1 MSRARL
7 PLLYALLIT
16 LLGLI
21 VTATY
26 WRAEEKE
33 VDDRADHALDMAADR
48 IASVIGQRLHSYELA
63 LRGVKGLMESSD
75 HVTGREFNRYIDA
88 LQLPQT
94 RPGLQGIALVMHVP
108 ADQLDT
114 FVARMRAQD
123 QPSFQVRPEGERPVY
138 APLAFIEPLNEANA
152 ATRGADLATNPLAR
166 AAMARARDS
175 GALALSDG
183 LRLAQD
189 AHLGLAAR
197 PARVMYIPVYKPTL
211 PVSTVAE
218 RQAALVG
225 WVSGPFRVHEL
236 IEGLRPDLD
245 ADIHL
250 TVHQHTDPAPH
261 NLLYRSDEADAP
273 PSKRHATRL
282 LTVGGNQGTLQLT
295 PKPEFAQRF
304 ATEEHGTIAWVGSV
318 CSLLLGIM
326 TWLLTTRREHAEAL
340 ALAMTQDLRRSEA
353 AHESLL
359 NALPDLLFEVDL
371 DGRYISC
378 RTSRPDMLAVP
389 PQTFL
394 GRLASE
400 VLPEPAATISM
411 AALQEANTK
420 GFSFGH
426 EVEIQTPSGAQWFE
440 LSVSRKTDSFAD
452 KPLFVF
458 LSRDVTARKQAERE
472 RALSAQV
479 FNSAR
484 ESTIITD
491 ENNRIVAVNPAFT
504 ALTGYTAA
512 EALGKTPSML
522 KSGLQATDFY
532 TEMWDSIR
540 THGSWQGEVMNRR
553 KDGTVYPQ
561 GLSINTVRDDNGRI
575 TQHIAVM
582 SDLTASK
589 AAQQRIDHLA
599 HYDALTGLPNS
610 VLLHDRGDLAVA
622 SAHRKKTPL
631 SLLVI
636 DLDRFRKVNDS
647 LGMPSGDVVLQT
659 VAKRMVEHIH
669 TDDTLSRHT
678 GDEFTLLLPNTS
690 ATGAAHV
697 ASKLLGVLSQ
707 PFVLSE
713 APDQPLNLT
722 ASIGIAVYPDNATE
736 FIQLLQAANAALH
749 RAKQQSGNRFEF
761 FKEDMHGAAREA
773 LLIESHLHRAL
784 AGNELVLHY
793 QPQVDAL
800 SGRIIGAEALI
811 RWQHPEWGLVPPFR
825 FIPIAEKS
833 GLIAEVGEWVLNTA
847 VRQQADWAAAGL
859 DIVPVAI
866 NLSALEFRRDT
877 LCNTVQSALAASGL
891 PPAMLELELTESVAM
906 EDTEFT
912 VTQIQALHALG
923 VKLSID
929 DFGTGYSSLSYLKRY
944 QIDKLKIDQSFIRD
958 IDNDVSDGAIV
969 RTVISLAHGL
979 GFKTIAEGVETAS
992 QLAVLRRYRCDEIQG
1007 YCFSRPI
1014 VADAFADLLR
1024 NGTVLT
1030 VTDAAGA
1037 T

>member
-1 MSRARL
+1 MFRARL
-7 PLLYALLIT
+7 PIIYSLLIT
-16 LLGLI
+16 VLGLV
-21 VTATY
+21 VTATH
-26 WRAEEKE
+26 WRAEEQE
-33 VDDRADHALDMAADR
+33 VDDRADHALNMAADQ
-48 IASVIGQRLHSYELA
+48 ITSKITQRLLSYELA
-63 LRGVKGLMESSD
+63 LRGVKGLAESSD
-75 HVTGREFNRYIDA
+75 QVTASEFHRYIEA

-114 FVARMRAQD
+114 FVADMRAQD
-123 QPSFQVRPEGERPVY
+123 QPAFQVRPEGERPVY

-152 ATRGADLATNPLAR
+152 AVRGVDLATNPLTYAT
-166 AAMARARDS
+166 MARARDS
-175 GALALSDG
+175 GSLALSDG

-189 AHLGLAAR
+189 ASLGLAAR
-197 PARVMYIPVYKPTL
+197 PALVMYVPIYKPTL
-211 PVSTVAE
+211 PARTVAE

-236 IEGLRPDLD
+236 VEALGPNLD
-245 ADIHL
+245 ADIHI
-250 TVHQHTDPAPH
+250 TVHQHTDPVPH
-261 NLLYRSDEADAP
+261 NLLYRSDEVDAP
-273 PSKRHATRL
+273 RSPRHATRL
-282 LTVGGNQGTLQLT
+282 ITIGGNQATLLLT
-295 PKPEFAQRF
+295 PRPAFAQRF
-304 ATEEHGTIAWVGSV
+304 AQDEHVAIAMVGAAF
-318 CSLLLGIM
+318 SLLLGLM
-326 TWLLTTRREHAEAL
+326 TWLLTTRRELAVAL
-340 ALAMTQDLRRSEA
+340 AQTMTLDLRRSEA

-371 DGRYISC
+371 DGRYISF

-394 GRLASE
+394 GRLISE

-411 AALQEANTK
+411 AALQEAHTK

-426 EVEIQTPSGAQWFE
+426 EIEIQTPSGAQWFE
-440 LSVSRKTDSFAD
+440 LSVARKNDSLAD

-458 LSRDVTARKQAERE
+458 LSRDVTTRKQAERE

-484 ESTIITD
+484 ESTLITD
-491 ENNRIVAVNPAFT
+491 EHNRIVAVNPAFT

-512 EALGKTPSML
+512 EALGNTPSML
-522 KSGLQATDFY
+522 ASGLQAPDFY
-532 TEMWDSIR
+532 AEMWQHIR
-540 THGSWQGEVMNRR
+540 THGSWQGEIMNRR
-553 KDGTVYPQ
+553 KDGSVYPQ
-561 GLSINTVRDDNGRI
+561 WLSINTVRDGKGHI

-622 SAHRKKTPL
+622 SAHRKNAPL

-690 ATGAAHV
+690 ANGAAHV
-697 ASKLLGVLSQ
+697 ANKLLGVLAQS
-707 PFVLSE
+707 FVLNE

-722 ASIGIAVYPDNATE
+722 ASIGIAVFPDNATE
-736 FIQLLQAANAALH
+736 FVPLLQAANAALH
-749 RAKQQSGNRFEF
+749 RAKQLSGNRFEF

-784 AGNELVLHY
+784 TGNELELHY

-847 VRQQADWAAAGL
+847 VRQQAAWAAAGL

-877 LCNTVQSALAASGL
+877 LCSTVQAVLVASGL

-992 QLAVLRRYRCDEIQG
+992 QLAFLRRYRCDEIQG
-1007 YCFSRPI
+1007 YYFCRPI
-1014 VADAFADLLR
+1014 VAEAFADLLR

-1030 VTDAAGA
+1030 GTDAGA

>member
-33 VDDRADHALDMAADR
+33 VDERTDHALNLAADQ
-48 IASVIGQRLHSYELA
+48 IASVIGQRLRSYELA

-75 HVTGREFNRYIDA
+75 QVTGREFHRYIES

-123 QPSFQVRPEGERPVY
+123 QPSFQVRPEGKRPVY
-138 APLAFIEPLNEANA
+138 AALAFIEPLNEANA
-152 ATRGADLATNPLAR
+152 ATRGVDLATNPIAR
-166 AAMARARDS
+166 AAMTRASDS

-189 AHLGLAAR
+189 APLGSAAR
-197 PARVMYIPVYKPTL
+197 PALVMYIPIYKPTL

-218 RQAALVG
+218 RQAALLG

-236 IEGLRPDLD
+236 IEALRPNLD
-245 ADIHL
+245 GDIHI
-250 TVHQHTDPAPH
+250 TIHQHTESGART
-261 NLLYRSDEADAP
+261 LLYRSDEADAP

-282 LTVGGNQGTLQLT
+282 MTFGGTQGTLLLT
-295 PKPEFAQRF
+295 PQPAFAQRF
-304 ATEEHGTIAWVGSV
+304 ATEGHGAIAWVGSAF
-318 CSLLLGIM
+318 SLLLGIM
-326 TWLLTTRREHAEAL
+326 TWLLATRREHAEAL
-340 ALAMTQDLRRSEA
+340 ARDMTQDLRRSEA
-353 AHESLL
+353 AQESLL

-371 DGRYISC
+371 DGRYISY
-378 RTSRPDMLAVP
+378 RTPRSDLLAVP
-389 PQTFL
+389 PHTFL
-394 GRLASE
+394 GRLISE
-400 VLPEPAATISM
+400 VMPEAAATTCM
-411 AALQEANTK
+411 AALQEAHTK

-440 LSVSRKTDSFAD
+440 LSVSRKTDSLAD

-458 LSRDVTARKQAERE
+458 LSRDVTTRKQAERE

-491 ENNRIVAVNPAFT
+491 AHNCIVAVNPAFT
-504 ALTGYTAA
+504 TLTGYTAA
-512 EALGKTPSML
+512 EALGKTPSL
-522 KSGLQATDFY
+522 LASGLQASDFY
-532 TEMWDSIR
+532 AEMWHHIR
-540 THGSWQGEVMNRR
+540 THGTWQGEVLNRR
-553 KDGTVYPQ
+553 KDGTLYPQ
-561 GLSINTVRDDNGRI
+561 WLSINTVRDGNGHI

-582 SDLTASK
+582 SDLTAAK

-610 VLLHDRGDLAVA
+610 VLLHDRGALAIA
-622 SAHRKKTPL
+622 SAHRKNAPL
-631 SLLVI
+631 ALLVI
-636 DLDRFRKVNDS
+636 DLDRFQKVNDS
-647 LGMPSGDVVLQT
+647 LGLPSGDVVLQT
-659 VAKRMVEHIH
+659 VAKRLVEHIH
-669 TDDTLSRHT
+669 SDDTLSRQT

-697 ASKLLGVLSQ
+697 ASKLLDLLAQ

-713 APDQPLNLT
+713 APDQPLKLT

-736 FIQLLQAANAALH
+736 FVQLLQAANAALH
-749 RAKQQSGNRFEF
+749 RSKQQSGNRFEF

-800 SGRIIGAEALI
+800 SGRVIGAEALI
-811 RWQHPEWGLVPPFR
+811 RWQHPEWGLMSPVR

-833 GLIAEVGEWVLNTA
+833 GLIAELGEWVLHTA
-847 VRQQADWAAAGL
+847 VQQQANWAAAGL

-866 NLSALEFRRDT
+866 NLTALEFRRDT
-877 LCNTVQSALAASGL
+877 LCRTVQSALAASGL
-891 PPAMLELELTESVAM
+891 QPAMLELELTESVAM

-969 RTVISLAHGL
+969 RTVISLAHCL
-979 GFKTIAEGVETAS
+979 GFKTIAEGVETAA
-992 QLAVLRRYRCDEIQG
+992 QLAFLRRYRCDEIQG
-1007 YCFSRPI
+1007 YYFSRPI
-1014 VADAFADLLR
+1014 AADAFADLLR
-1024 NGTVLT
+1024 NGSVLT
-1030 VTDAAGA
+1030 VTDAEES
-1037 T
+1037 

>member
-16 LLGLI
+16 LLGLA

-26 WRAEEKE
+26 WRAEEQE
-33 VDDRADHALDMAADR
+33 VDDRADHALNLAADQ
-48 IASVIGQRLHSYELA
+48 IASVIGQRLRSYELA

-75 HVTGREFNRYIDA
+75 QVTGREFHRYIEA

-152 ATRGADLATNPLAR
+152 ATRGADLATNPIAS
-166 AAMARARDS
+166 AAMAHARDS
-175 GALALSDG
+175 AALALTDG

-189 AHLGLAAR
+189 APLGLAAR
-197 PARVMYIPVYKPTL
+197 PARVMYIPIYKPTL
-211 PVSTVAE
+211 PTSTVAE

-236 IEGLRPDLD
+236 IEALKPNLD
-245 ADIHL
+245 ADIHI
-250 TVHQHTDPAPH
+250 TIHQHPNPAPH

-273 PSKRHATRL
+273 PSKRQATRL
-282 LTVGGNQGTLQLT
+282 MTFGGSQGTLLLT
-295 PKPEFAQRF
+295 PKPAFAQRF
-304 ATEEHGTIAWVGSV
+304 STEEHGAIALVGTV
-318 CSLLLGIM
+318 FSLLLGIM
-326 TWLLTTRREHAEAL
+326 TWLLTTRRELAEAL

-389 PQTFL
+389 PHTFL
-394 GRLASE
+394 GRLISD
-400 VLPEPAATISM
+400 VLPDAAATISM
-411 AALQEANTK
+411 AALQEAHTK

-440 LSVSRKTDSFAD
+440 LSVARKTDSLAG

-458 LSRDVTARKQAERE
+458 LSRDVTTRKQAERE

-484 ESTIITD
+484 ESTLITD
-491 ENNRIVAVNPAFT
+491 AHNCIVAVNPAFT
-504 ALTGYTAA
+504 TLTGYTAA
-512 EALGKTPSML
+512 EVLGKNPSL
-522 KSGLQATDFY
+522 LTSGLQARDFY
-532 TEMWDSIR
+532 AEMWHHI
-540 THGSWQGEVMNRR
+540 HMLGSWQGEVLNRR
-553 KDGTVYPQ
+553 KDGTLYPQ
-561 GLSINTVRDDNGRI
+561 WLSINTVRDGDGHI
-575 TQHIAVM
+575 TQHIGVM

-599 HYDALTGLPNS
+599 HYDVLTSLPNS
-610 VLLHDRGDLAVA
+610 MLLHDRGALAIA
-622 SAHRKKTPL
+622 SAHRKNAPL
-631 SLLVI
+631 ALLAI
-636 DLDRFRKVNDS
+636 DLDRFQKVNDS

-659 VAKRMVEHIH
+659 VAKRLVEHIH

-697 ASKLLGVLSQ
+697 ASKLLGLLAQS
-707 PFVLSE
+707 FVLSE

-722 ASIGIAVYPDNATE
+722 ASIGIAVYPDNATD
-736 FIQLLQAANAALH
+736 FTQLLQAANAALH

-800 SGRIIGAEALI
+800 SGRVIGAEALI
-811 RWQHPEWGLVPPFR
+811 RWQHPEWGLMSPFR

-833 GLIAEVGEWVLNTA
+833 GLIAEVGEWVLHTA

-877 LCNTVQSALAASGL
+877 LCNTVQSALTASGL

-979 GFKTIAEGVETAS
+979 GFKTIAEGVETAA
-992 QLAVLRRYRCDEIQG
+992 QLAFLRQYRCDEIQG
-1007 YCFSRPI
+1007 YYFSRPI
-1014 VADAFADLLR
+1014 VAAAFADMLR
-1024 NGTVLT
+1024 NGGVLT
-1030 VTDAAGA
+1030 GVDG
-1037 T
+1037 

>member
-63 LRGVKGLMESSD
+63 LRGVKGLVESSGQ
-75 HVTGREFNRYIDA
+75 VTASEFHRYIDA

-152 ATRGADLATNPLAR
+152 ATRGADLATNPLAS

-189 AHLGLAAR
+189 AHMGLAAR

-273 PSKRHATRL
+273 PSRRHVTRL
-282 LTVGGNQGTLQLT
+282 MTFGGNQGTLLLT
-295 PKPEFAQRF
+295 PKPAFAQRF
-304 ATEEHGTIAWVGSV
+304 ATEEHGAIAWVGSA

-371 DGRYISC
+371 DGRYISY

-400 VLPEPAATISM
+400 VMPEPAATISM
-411 AALQEANTK
+411 AALQEAHTK

-491 ENNRIVAVNPAFT
+491 AQNCIVAVNPAFT
-504 ALTGYTAA
+504 ALTGYAAA
-512 EALGKTPSML
+512 EALGQKPSML
-522 KSGLQATDFY
+522 KSGLHAADFY
-532 TEMWDSIR
+532 AEMWHHIR
-540 THGSWQGEVMNRR
+540 THGTWQGEVLNRR
-553 KDGTVYPQ
+553 KDGTMYPQ
-561 GLSINTVRDDNGRI
+561 WLSINTVRDD
-575 TQHIAVM
+575 
-582 SDLTASK
+582 
-589 AAQQRIDHLA
+589 
-599 HYDALTGLPNS
+599 
-610 VLLHDRGDLAVA
+610 
-622 SAHRKKTPL
+622 
-631 SLLVI
+631 
-636 DLDRFRKVNDS
+636 
-647 LGMPSGDVVLQT
+647 
-659 VAKRMVEHIH
+659 
-669 TDDTLSRHT
+669 
-678 GDEFTLLLPNTS
+678 
-690 ATGAAHV
+690 
-697 ASKLLGVLSQ
+697 
-707 PFVLSE
+707 
-713 APDQPLNLT
+713 
-722 ASIGIAVYPDNATE
+722 
-736 FIQLLQAANAALH
+736 
-749 RAKQQSGNRFEF
+749 
-761 FKEDMHGAAREA
+761 
-773 LLIESHLHRAL
+773 
-784 AGNELVLHY
+784 
-793 QPQVDAL
+793 
-800 SGRIIGAEALI
+800 
-811 RWQHPEWGLVPPFR
+811 
-825 FIPIAEKS
+825 
-833 GLIAEVGEWVLNTA
+833 
-847 VRQQADWAAAGL
+847 
-859 DIVPVAI
+859 
-866 NLSALEFRRDT
+866 
-877 LCNTVQSALAASGL
+877 
-891 PPAMLELELTESVAM
+891 
-906 EDTEFT
+906 
-912 VTQIQALHALG
+912 
-923 VKLSID
+923 
-929 DFGTGYSSLSYLKRY
+929 
-944 QIDKLKIDQSFIRD
+944 
-958 IDNDVSDGAIV
+958 
-969 RTVISLAHGL
+969 
-979 GFKTIAEGVETAS
+979 
-992 QLAVLRRYRCDEIQG
+992 
-1007 YCFSRPI
+1007 
-1014 VADAFADLLR
+1014 
-1024 NGTVLT
+1024 
-1030 VTDAAGA
+1030 
-1037 T
+1037 

>member
-1 MSRARL
+1 TSE
-7 PLLYALLIT
+7 IT
-16 LLGLI
+16 
-21 VTATY
+21 
-26 WRAEEKE
+26 
-33 VDDRADHALDMAADR
+33 
-48 IASVIGQRLHSYELA
+48 QRLRSYELA

-75 HVTGREFNRYIDA
+75 QVTGREFHRYIEA

-108 ADQLDT
+108 AAQLDT
-114 FVARMRAQD
+114 FVARMQAHE

-138 APLAFIEPLNEANA
+138 APLVFIEPLNQANA
-152 ATRGADLATNPLAR
+152 ATRGVDLTTNPIAR
-166 AAMARARDS
+166 TAMARARDS
-175 GALALSDG
+175 DTLALSDG

-189 AHLGLAAR
+189 APLGLAAR
-197 PARVMYIPVYKPTL
+197 PALVMYVPIYKPTL
-211 PVSTVAE
+211 PTLTVAE

-236 IEGLRPDLD
+236 IEVLGHNLD
-245 ADIHL
+245 ADIHI
-250 TVHQHTDPAPH
+250 TVHQHTEPSAR

-273 PSKRHATRL
+273 RSTRQSTRL
-282 LTVGGNQGTLQLT
+282 MSIGGNQVILLLT
-295 PKPEFAQRF
+295 PKPAFVQRF
-304 ATEEHGTIAWVGSV
+304 ATDEHATIALVGTAF
-318 CSLLLGIM
+318 SLLLGGMI
-326 TWLLTTRREHAEAL
+326 WLLTTRREHAVAL
-340 ALAMTQDLRRSEA
+340 AQTMTQDLRRSEA

-371 DGRYISC
+371 EGRYISY
-378 RTSRPDMLAVP
+378 RSSHPDMLAVP

-394 GRLASE
+394 GRRVSD
-400 VLPEPAATISM
+400 VLPEPAATTCM
-411 AALQEANTK
+411 AALKEAHIK
-420 GFSFGH
+420 GFSFGQ
-426 EVEIQTPSGAQWFE
+426 EIEIQTPSGAQWFE
-440 LSVSRKTDSFAD
+440 LSVARKTDSQPGQ
-452 KPLFVF
+452 PLFVF
-458 LSRDVTARKQAERE
+458 LSRDVTTRKQAEQE

-491 ENNRIVAVNPAFT
+491 EHNRIVAVNPAFT

-512 EALGKTPSML
+512 EALGKTPSRL

-532 TEMWDSIR
+532 AEMWDNIR
-540 THGSWQGEVMNRR
+540 THGSWQGEVLNRR
-553 KDGTVYPQ
+553 KDGTVYPEW
-561 GLSINTVRDDNGRI
+561 LSINTVRDDNGHI

-582 SDLTASK
+582 SDLTAAK

-622 SAHRKKTPL
+622 SAHRKNAPL

-697 ASKLLGVLSQ
+697 ASKLLGLLAQ
-707 PFVLSE
+707 PFVLNE

-722 ASIGIAVYPDNATE
+722 ASIGIAVFPDNATE
-736 FIQLLQAANAALH
+736 FVPLLQAANAALH
-749 RAKQQSGNRFEF
+749 RAKQLSGNRFEF

-811 RWQHPEWGLVPPFR
+811 RWQHPDWGLVPPFR

-847 VRQQADWAAAGL
+847 VRQQAAWAAAGL

-877 LCNTVQSALAASGL
+877 LCSTVQAALAASGL

-979 GFKTIAEGVETAS
+979 GFKTIAEGVETAA
-992 QLAVLRRYRCDEIQG
+992 QLDFLRRYRCDEIQG
-1007 YCFSRPI
+1007 YYFSRPV
-1014 VADAFADLLR
+1014 VAESFADLLR

-1030 VTDAAGA
+1030 GTDAGA